1 MAQILRRIAALA
13 ALAAL
18 VCLIAVPAPAE
29 DVIDVTL
36 AAGER
41 WTVPADRLGSCVISD
56 ESVLRLEDGALDR
69 LDEQVVYSFWEK
81 PDEGHTVIRLASSWA
96 TTAGETDQLIRV
108 LTQIISAP

>member
-18 VCLIAVPAPAE
+18 ICLIAVPAPAE

-56 ESVLRLEDGALDR
+56 ESVLRLEDGALVAVRPGRAEARMSGICARMSDMR
-69 LDEQVVYSFWEK
+69 GYSAAPVSRF
-81 PDEGHTVIRLASSWA
+81 V
-96 TTAGETDQLIRV
+96 TTATKRESRRRAA
-108 LTQIISAP
+108 S